1 MTENE
6 MKNAAETT
14 EMDAASRREH
24 SDERIVQDLEAGKLT
39 SREDVLREKVVGV
52 VCDLCGS
59 HQAITPVEVA
69 VRLTS
74 RHACDCGANH
84 SEVAFYAI
92 CETPCSTPSCLCHK
106 KPSIQL
112 GLFE

>member
-1 MTENE
+1 MTEK

-14 EMDAASRREH
+14 D
-24 SDERIVQDLEAGKLT
+24 DLRDKL
-39 SREDVLREKVVGV
+39 VGV

-59 HQAITPVEVA
+59 HKAVTLGEAA

-84 SEVAFYAI
+84 SEVALYYI

-106 KPSIQL
+106 K
-112 GLFE
+112 